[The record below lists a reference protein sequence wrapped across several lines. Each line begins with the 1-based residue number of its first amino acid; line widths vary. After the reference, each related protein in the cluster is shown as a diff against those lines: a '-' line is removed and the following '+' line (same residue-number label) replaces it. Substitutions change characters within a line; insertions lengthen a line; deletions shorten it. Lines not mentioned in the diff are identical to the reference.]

1 MDIFQGAKAFSK
13 ELARALNRHKTV
25 RLISHLDA
33 DGITSAAIMVKLL
46 KEFNKEFHLTIVKQL
61 TDEIIQKLKL
71 EEYEFYIFTDLG
83 SGKIEELEKMDKEVF
98 VIDHHQIIGE
108 PKKVKLFNPYLFNVN
123 GSTEASGSVCTYLI
137 AKEFGINEIAH
148 LAIVGAIGDN
158 QITSEGATGINKWVI
173 ENSEEVEMK
182 KGINVFGRNSKPI
195 HQALAQSME
204 INIPGISNDESGT
217 VQFLSEIGI
226 KIKDGDKFRTISE
239 LNQEETQKLINGL
252 LIRSTNSKDDINRLF
267 GYIYT
272 IKTRKGILSDAGEF
286 ATLLNSFGRQ
296 GFYGLGV
303 EICLGTKTEEIAKE
317 ILEEY
322 RRKIIESLKWAK
334 QNMEEKNGIHI
345 INAKDNI
352 PDTMIGTVASML
364 IRDKKYQII
373 VGFANSDG
381 MTKVSIRAK
390 ENGINIGEIA
400 SKISK
405 KVGGEGGGHKLAGGA
420 SIPLG
425 KEEEFINLL
434 IEEITWQKSK

>member
-13 ELARALNRHKTV
+13 ELAKALNNAKTV

-46 KEFNKEFHLTIVKQL
+46 KKYNVEFHLTIVKQL
-61 TDEIIQKLKL
+61 TDGVIDELKKENYDL
-71 EEYEFYIFTDLG
+71 FIFTDLG
-83 SGKIEELEKMDKEVF
+83 SGKIDKLEEISKPVF

-108 PKKVKLFNPYLFNVN
+108 PKKVKLFNPYLFGVN

-137 AKEFGINEIAH
+137 AKEFEIENIAH

-158 QITSEGATGINKWVI
+158 QITAEGAVGINKWLL
-173 ENSEEVEMK
+173 ENTEEVEMK
-182 KGINVFGRNSKPI
+182 KGINVFGRTSKPI
-195 HQALAQSME
+195 HQALAQSIE
-204 INIPGISNDESGT
+204 INISGVSNDESGA

-226 KIKDGDKFRTISE
+226 PLKDGEKFRTISD
-239 LNQEETQKLINGL
+239 LNSEEIQKLINGL
-252 LIRSTNSKDDINRLF
+252 IIRANSKDDVNKLF
-267 GYIYT
+267 GYVYT
-272 IKTRKGILSDAGEF
+272 IKVRKGILSDANEF

-303 EICLGTKTEEIAKE
+303 EICLGTKDEEVAKE

-322 RRKIIESLKWAK
+322 RKKIIESIKWAK
-334 QNMEEKNGIHI
+334 SNMEERNGIHI
-345 INAKDNI
+345 IKAEDNI
-352 PDTMIGTVASML
+352 PDTMIGTIASML
-364 IRDKKYQII
+364 IREKKYNII

-381 MTKVSIRAK
+381 KVKVSIRAK
-390 ENGINIGEIA
+390 GNVNVGEA
-400 SKISK
+400 AAKISQK
-405 KVGGEGGGHKLAGGA
+405 LGGEGGGHKLAGGA
-420 SIPLG
+420 SIPKG